1 MELQIQDLVES
12 IKRDGISEASKRAA
26 QIIADAKA
34 KADEIV
40 RSGTKDAAKII
51 DDARKE
57 VAVMQQS
64 GRAAVEQASRDVL
77 LSLRKSIQVQLDS
90 LLEKQVSQAMSGD
103 SLVALIVGIV
113 QSGLVEVSQSALDLN
128 QENLKSLAATLKI
141 RLADELKSGLVIR
154 PVESVKTG
162 FRISEKDGKSFYAF
176 SDEEVASLMT
186 PFLNPM
192 IQEIVF
198 DSSKKR

>member
-26 QIIADAKA
+26 EIIAEAKA
-34 KADEIV
+34 KAEEIV

-51 DDARKE
+51 EDARKE

-77 LSLRKSIQVQLDS
+77 LSLRKSIQIQLDS
-90 LLEKQVSQAMSGD
+90 LLEQELSKTISGD
-103 SLVALIVGIV
+103 NLVALIVGIV
-113 QSGLVEVSQSALDLN
+113 QSGMVESSQSAVDLN

-141 RLADELKSGLVIR
+141 RLANELKSGLEIR

-176 SDEEVASLMT
+176 TDEELASLMT

>member
-12 IKRDGISEASKRAA
+12 IKRDGISEASKHAA
-26 QIIADAKA
+26 EIIAEAKA

-40 RSGTKDAAKII
+40 RSSTKDAAKII
-51 DDARKE
+51 EDARKE
-57 VAVMQQS
+57 VAIMHQS

-77 LSLRKSIQVQLDS
+77 LSLRKSIQLQLDS
-90 LLEKQVSQAMSGD
+90 LLEQELSRTISGEN
-103 SLVALIVGIV
+103 LIALIVGIV
-113 QSGLVEVSQSALDLN
+113 QSGVVEVPQSSVDLN
-128 QENLKSLAATLKI
+128 QENLKSLASTLKI
-141 RLADELKSGLVIR
+141 RLANELKSGLVLR

-176 SDEEVASLMT
+176 TDEELASLMT

>member
-26 QIIADAKA
+26 EMIAEAKA

-40 RSGTKDAAKII
+40 RSGTKDAARIVE
-51 DDARKE
+51 DARKE

-77 LSLRKSIQVQLDS
+77 LSLKKSIQAQLDS
-90 LLEKQVSQAMSGD
+90 LLEKEVSNMMSGD
-103 SLVALIVGIV
+103 TLAALIVGIV
-113 QSGLVEVSQSALDLN
+113 KSGMVDVSQSAVDLN
-128 QENLKSLAATLKI
+128 QENLKKLAATLKI
-141 RLADELKSGLVIR
+141 RLADEIASGLVIR
-154 PVESVKTG
+154 PVESVRTG

-198 DSSKKR
+198 DSSRKR

>member
-12 IKRDGISEASKRAA
+12 IKRDGISEASKHAA
-26 QIIADAKA
+26 EIIAEAKA
-34 KADEIV
+34 RADEIV
-40 RSGTKDAAKII
+40 RSSTKDAAKII
-51 DDARKE
+51 EDARKE

-77 LSLRKSIQVQLDS
+77 LSLRKSIQLQLDS
-90 LLEKQVSQAMSGD
+90 LLEQELSRTISGEN
-103 SLVALIVGIV
+103 LIALIVGIV
-113 QSGLVEVSQSALDLN
+113 QSGAVESSQSSVDLN
-128 QENLKSLAATLKI
+128 QVNLKSLASTLKI
-141 RLADELKSGLVIR
+141 RLANEMKSGLVIR

-176 SDEEVASLMT
+176 TDEELASLMT

>member
-26 QIIADAKA
+26 EIIAEAKS

-40 RSGTKDAAKII
+40 RTGTKDAAKIVE
-51 DDARKE
+51 DARKE

-77 LSLRKSIQVQLDS
+77 LSLRKSIQLQLDS
-90 LLEKQVSQAMSGD
+90 LLEKELSTTISGD
-103 SLVALIVGIV
+103 NLVALIVGIV
-113 QSGLVEVSQSALDLN
+113 QSGMVDASQSTVDLN
-128 QENLKSLAATLKI
+128 QENLKNLAATLKI
-141 RLADELKSGLVIR
+141 RLATEMKSGLVIR

-176 SDEEVASLMT
+176 SEEELATLMT

-198 DSSKKR
+198 DSSRKR

>member
-12 IKRDGISEASKRAA
+12 IKRDGISEAAKLAA
-26 QIIADAKA
+26 EIIADAKA

-51 DDARKE
+51 EDARKE

-77 LSLRKSIQVQLDS
+77 LSLKKSIQTQLDS
-90 LLEKQVSQAMSGD
+90 LLEKEVSTMMNGND
-103 SLVALIVGIV
+103 LTALIVGIV
-113 QSGLVEVSQSALDLN
+113 RSGLVDAAQSAVETS
-128 QENLKSLAATLKI
+128 QENLNILAMTLKT
-141 RLADELKSGLVIR
+141 RLATEIKAGLVIR

-162 FRISEKDGKSFYAF
+162 FRISEKDGKSFFAF
-176 SDEEVASLMT
+176 SDEEIASLMT
-186 PFLNPM
+186 PFLNPV